1 MEENVSLQYITQN
14 PEINAW
20 TTFGGNSS
28 TSNGYYLNSNSISK
42 LSPEIINLY
51 PQESYSGNIQLYNYV
66 SIPQS
71 SVNNATNVQLSSPM
85 LDTGSNLY
93 NLQNNVGEYQTTNTF
108 YNTGFDTNL
117 SPSIN
122 ILPTTYSGSNDL
134 NNYPVNSNNLVIIP
148 NQSLSYD
155 INNNLGISNTSYIN
169 SYNNGYNIAQNYGT
183 GGVGLTSTNFYDTN
197 FNNNYNAQVQNL
209 GLQSLNGYQINHIPK
224 LRKRLVYD
232 VKSYEPEINASSSI
246 KFNSVDLN
254 QNQNMNINYYDSTQ
268 NNYNKISLSETQNL
282 IYSNINE
289 VENKNI
295 SGNIYSP
302 IENIKSVNSV
312 NYQPLYTK
320 PVIKNITLP
329 TKVMRPESE
338 INYITKKNENYT
350 KRKTKVFVPTKI
362 RKVFI
367 PSKKIIYV
375 QSPRRIN
382 SESTIISPRKSL
394 IHGIRDS
401 FGSTHQRIRSMSPIR
416 ISDVRQSFAV
426 PLSPL
431 RYSLNSFPKVS
442 TPLRYSNIGVS
453 HIYAAPLTPVRY
465 SINSFPKVSTPLRY
479 SNIGVSQTYA
489 APLSPVRYS
498 INSIPKVSTPVRYS
512 NVGVSQIYAAPLS
525 PPRHNINSI
534 PNVSTPVRYSNVGVS
549 QTYVAPLSPPRHNI
563 NSIPNVSTP
572 LRNSNQIEIARSQV
586 PLNNVIY
593 PPKRYF
599 VNSLND

>member
-14 PEINAW
+14 PEVNAW
-20 TTFGGNSS
+20 TTFVGNSS

-71 SVNNATNVQLSSPM
+71 SINNATNVQLSSPM

-169 SYNNGYNIAQNYGT
+169 SYNNGYNIDQNYGT

-209 GLQSLNGYQINHIPK
+209 DLQSLNGYQINHIPK

-268 NNYNKISLSETQNL
+268 NNYNKIPLSETQNL

-394 IHGIRDS
+394 IHEIRDS
-401 FGSTHQRIRSMSPIR
+401 FGSTHHRIRSMSPIR

-442 TPLRYSNIGVS
+442 TPLRYSNIGAS
-453 HIYAAPLTPVRY
+453 HILSVPLSPLRY
-465 SINSFPKVSTPLRY
+465 SLNSFPKVSTPLRY
-479 SNIGVSQTYA
+479 SN
-489 APLSPVRYS
+489 
-498 INSIPKVSTPVRYS
+498 
-512 NVGVSQIYAAPLS
+512 VGVSQIYA
-525 PPRHNINSI
+525 
-534 PNVSTPVRYSNVGVS
+534 
-549 QTYVAPLSPPRHNI
+549 APLSPPRHNI

-599 VNSLND
+599 VNSLKD